1 MKIWN
6 WIVEALT
13 GQDGES
19 SGGPSTAGG
28 SAVATLERP
37 DGTTG
42 SDESNPNSA
51 PVDRWWT
58 PPDVTQVEPIS
69 IERPDLPPEARV
81 LENLL
86 VSHFDGHDLTLPLMP
101 RVAERVLAHLRDPKS
116 NMARIAKVIAED
128 QVMAADM
135 LRMANSPLYRGLYKI
150 NNLQGAVTRLG
161 GNAVRTFTLH
171 QSLRAAM
178 FQKKGVDVDL
188 AEGIWCR
195 SLASGC
201 TMRGLAHF
209 TGMDEEEA
217 SLIGLL
223 HDIGNVIV
231 LRVAHEQS
239 AIAHHWIDSDTF
251 EYLCLECHQE
261 FGELIADA
269 WKLPDTLKE
278 LISSHHV
285 EPDREDP
292 LRVHRL
298 MLMLTDMINQM
309 LEYDTPADYDL
320 LKTRPVKELGLASR
334 PGFEEFLAELPEQI
348 AETVTTFR
356 ES

>member
-51 PVDRWWT
+51 PVDRWWA

-86 VSHFDGHDLTLPLMP
+86 VSHFDGHDLAMPPMP

-116 NMARIAKVIAED
+116 SMTRIAKDIAED
-128 QVMAADM
+128 QVMAADI
-135 LRMANSPLYRGLYKI
+135 LRMANSALYGGLHRI
-150 NNLQGAVTRLG
+150 TNLQAAVTRLG
-161 GNAVRTFTLH
+161 GNAIRTFTLH

-178 FQKKGVDVDL
+178 FQKKGVDINL
-188 AEGIWCR
+188 AEGIWRR

-201 TMRGLAHF
+201 IMRGLAQF
-209 TGMDEEEA
+209 THMDPEEA

-231 LRVAHEQS
+231 LRIAHEQS
-239 AIAHHWIDSDTF
+239 IIARRWIDPDTF
-251 EYLCLECHQE
+251 EYLCFECHQE

-269 WKLPDTLKE
+269 WKLPDTLRE
-278 LISSHHV
+278 LISSHHAY
-285 EPDREDP
+285 PDREDP

-298 MLMLTDMINQM
+298 MLMLTDMTNQM
-309 LEYDTPADYDL
+309 LRFDTPADYDL
-320 LKTRPVKELGLASR
+320 LKALPVEELGLASQ
-334 PGFEEFLAELPEQI
+334 PGFEEFLAGLPDQI
-348 AETVTTFR
+348 AETVATFQG
-356 ES
+356 S

>member
-1 MKIWN
+1 MRIWN

-13 GQDGES
+13 GQDGEPSGDPS
-19 SGGPSTAGG
+19 SGG

-37 DGTTG
+37 DDTTG
-42 SDESNPNSA
+42 SEESYPNNA
-51 PVDRWWT
+51 PEDRWWA
-58 PPDVTQVEPIS
+58 PPDVSRVEPVP

-86 VSHFDGHDLTLPLMP
+86 VSHFDGHDLTMPPMP

-116 NMARIAKVIAED
+116 SMTRIAKDIAED
-128 QVMAADM
+128 QVMAADI
-135 LRMANSPLYRGLYKI
+135 LRMANSALYRGLYKI
-150 NNLQGAVTRLG
+150 TNLQAAVTRLG

-188 AEGIWCR
+188 AEGIWRR

-201 TMRGLAHF
+201 TMRGLAPF
-209 TGMDEEEA
+209 THMDPEEA

-231 LRVAHEQS
+231 LRIAHEQS
-239 AIAHHWIDSDTF
+239 IIAHRWIDPDTF
-251 EYLCLECHQE
+251 DYLCFECHQE

-278 LISSHHV
+278 LISNHHV

-292 LRVHRL
+292 LRVQRL
-298 MLMLTDMINQM
+298 MLILTDMINQM
-309 LEYDTPADYDL
+309 LGYDTPADYDL
-320 LKTRPVKELGLASR
+320 LKTRPVEELGLASQ
-334 PGFEEFLAELPEQI
+334 PGFEKFLAELPDQI
-348 AETVTTFR
+348 AETVATFQG
-356 ES
+356 S